1 MWDLIVLA
9 PDYCFSFTSYNSG
22 KQTVNHLIVSLRIKD
37 NKTLL
42 LIDSLQLQTIWPM
55 YEQVGFFKKNP
66 LKRSAAFYLLCVC
79 LSFPVSR
86 K

>member
-22 KQTVNHLIVSLRIKD
+22 KQTVNHLIFSLRIKE
-37 NKTLL
+37 NKTEVCLFTLL

-55 YEQVGFFKKNP
+55 YE
-66 LKRSAAFYLLCVC
+66 
-79 LSFPVSR
+79 
-86 K
+86 